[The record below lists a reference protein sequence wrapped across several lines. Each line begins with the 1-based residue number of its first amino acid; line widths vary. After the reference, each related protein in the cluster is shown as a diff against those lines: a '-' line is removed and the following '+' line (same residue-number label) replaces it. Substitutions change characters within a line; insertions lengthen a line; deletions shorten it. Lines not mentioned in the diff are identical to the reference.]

1 MTDIAGLLRRTFL
14 STVAHIA
21 DRIEA
26 GVTEGLS
33 DINDAIRP
41 EGRVIL
47 IAFGKASRP
56 MARSAVEVLAPVRD
70 RTSGLLVPANDDVD
84 PMPPLEVVAGGHP
97 LPTAGSFAAAKR
109 ALELARCAGP
119 EDFVVFLVSGG
130 GSAVLDLP
138 IDPGVTVEEWRLL
151 QRALIASGAPIDR
164 INAVR
169 MRLSAVKGGRLASAS
184 RCARERRTLFIS
196 DVPGG
201 FESIASGPTVRCAA
215 GVDTLQRDLDEL
227 KLWDALPATMRARAR
242 AGEIPAL
249 PSDDEVDGNAVT
261 IADERH
267 CRRHAAAALR
277 EAGAIVDDTL
287 DVDDLPV
294 GRAAEQALARVEQL
308 RAAHPE
314 RLVAVV
320 TTGELSVPLPAAV
333 GVGGRNQH
341 FTLACAQLI
350 RGQPIAVLSCGTD
363 GVDGNSSAAGAV
375 ADGET
380 GTRAADAQ
388 LDVDDHL
395 RRFDAHT
402 LLRRLGCTIETGPT
416 GVNVRDLRIL
426 IARPS

>member
-1 MTDIAGLLRRTFL
+1 
-14 STVAHIA
+14 
-21 DRIEA
+21 
-26 GVTEGLS
+26 
-33 DINDAIRP
+33 
-41 EGRVIL
+41 
-47 IAFGKASRP
+47 
-56 MARSAVEVLAPVRD
+56 
-70 RTSGLLVPANDDVD
+70 
-84 PMPPLEVVAGGHP
+84 
-97 LPTAGSFAAAKR
+97 
-109 ALELARCAGP
+109 
-119 EDFVVFLVSGG
+119 
-130 GSAVLDLP
+130 
-138 IDPGVTVEEWRLL
+138 
-151 QRALIASGAPIDR
+151 
-164 INAVR
+164 
-169 MRLSAVKGGRLASAS
+169 
-184 RCARERRTLFIS
+184 
-196 DVPGG
+196 
-201 FESIASGPTVRCAA
+201 
-215 GVDTLQRDLDEL
+215 
-227 KLWDALPATMRARAR
+227 
-242 AGEIPAL
+242 
-249 PSDDEVDGNAVT
+249 
-261 IADERH
+261 
-267 CRRHAAAALR
+267 
-277 EAGAIVDDTL
+277 
-287 DVDDLPV
+287 
-294 GRAAEQALARVEQL
+294 RAAEQALARVEQL

>member
-1 MTDIAGLLRRTFL
+1 MTDIAGLLRHTFL

-41 EGRVIL
+41 EGHVIL

-109 ALELARCAGP
+109 ALELAHCAGP

-130 GSAVLDLP
+130 GSALLDLP
-138 IDPGVTVEEWRLL
+138 IDLDVTVEEWRLL
-151 QRALIASGAPIDR
+151 QRALVASGAPIER

-169 MRLSAVKGGRLASAS
+169 MRLSAVKGGRLGAAA
-184 RCARERRTLFIS
+184 RNARERRTLFVS

-201 FESIASGPTVRCAA
+201 FESIASGPTVRCAT
-215 GVDTLQRDLDEL
+215 GRDTLQRDLDEL
-227 KLWDALPATMRARAR
+227 QLWDALPATLRARAR
-242 AGEIPAL
+242 ADQIPAL
-249 PSDDEVDGNAVT
+249 PDDDEVSGSAVT

-267 CRRHAAAALR
+267 CRQHAAAALGR
-277 EAGAIVDDTL
+277 AGVVVDDTL

-294 GRAAEQALARVEQL
+294 RYAAAAALTSVEKLRV
-308 RAAHPE
+308 AHPN

-320 TTGELSVPLPAAV
+320 TTGELSVPLPDEV
-333 GVGGRNQH
+333 GRGGRNQH
-341 FTLACAQLI
+341 FALACAQLI
-350 RGQPIAVLSCGTD
+350 QNQSVAVLSCGTD
-363 GVDGNSSAAGAV
+363 GVDGNSPAAGAIV
-375 ADGET
+375 DGET
-380 GTRAADAQ
+380 AALAATNQ
-388 LDVDDHL
+388 LDVEDHL
-395 RRFDAHT
+395 QRFDAHT
-402 LLRRLGCTIETGPT
+402 LLQRLGCTVETGPT

-426 IARPS
+426 IARPV